1 MLGTIRLANW
11 SHVLLSKR
19 LQIDLELA
27 RPIIEITEIE
37 WICINQIG
45 SADKKDKREWFIALH
60 RIYKTKLSTKVG

>member
-1 MLGTIRLANW
+1 MLGTIRLANR

-27 RPIIEITEIE
+27 RSIIEITEIE

-45 SADKKDKREWFIALH
+45 SADKKDKRE
-60 RIYKTKLSTKVG
+60 